1 MNPDRPA
8 MKALQDRNTRTRE
21 VQTLDVEPMEPP
33 SDTGRIA
40 RLGLWTLGVGF
51 GGFMLWAAFAPLDE
65 GVPTHAMVSVDTK
78 RKPIQHL
85 QGGTVREVLV
95 REGQWVQEGEV
106 LFRLGDAVARANREA
121 SRQRYYAL
129 RAAEGRLLAEQ
140 GGQGGIRFH
149 PELLEAA
156 RSDPQIQQ
164 FVLVQQQLFGSR
176 RNSLGSAVA
185 SLEEGIRGT
194 QAQIDGYSQMLIN
207 RRTQIGLLE
216 KQAAGVRG
224 LVAEGY
230 APLTQQMELERA
242 IADTSASL
250 NEITANQNRAHSQI
264 LELRQRILT
273 QQAEYRK
280 EVETQLAG
288 VQADVQAEQERLKSV
303 SEDLDK
309 TVVRAPASG
318 QIVGLTVHS
327 PGTVIGPGQ
336 KFADVVP
343 RDEALRLE
351 AQIPPHMIDRVAIKD
366 AVDVRFS
373 AFAHSPQLVVEGT
386 VDSISSD
393 VLIDEASRQPFYL
406 ARVSITPEGIKTLG
420 KRQMQPGMMAEVVI
434 KTGERSLLTY
444 LLHPLTKRLAASMKE
459 E

>member
-8 MKALQDRNTRTRE
+8 MKALQDANAPTRE
-21 VQTLDVEPMEPP
+21 VQTLDIEPIEPP
-33 SDTGRIA
+33 SETNRIA
-40 RLGLWTLGVGF
+40 RLGLWTLGIGF

-95 REGQWVQEGEV
+95 REGQWVQEGDV

-140 GGQGGIRFH
+140 AGQAGIRFH
-149 PELLEAA
+149 PDLLAVA
-156 RSDPQIQQ
+156 KSDPQIQQ
-164 FVLVQQQLFGSR
+164 FVSVQQQLFASR
-176 RNSLGSAVA
+176 RNSLYSAVA
-185 SLEEGIRGT
+185 SLEEAIRGT
-194 QAQIDGYSQMLIN
+194 ESQIEGYSQMLLN

-250 NEITANQNRAHSQI
+250 NEITSNQNRARSQI

-280 EVETQLAG
+280 EVETQLADT
-288 VQADVQAEQERLKSV
+288 QRDVQAEQERLKAV
-303 SEDLDK
+303 SEDFDK

-318 QIVGLTVHS
+318 QIVGLTAHS

-336 KFADVVP
+336 KIADIVP
-343 RDEALRLE
+343 KDEALRLE

-366 AVDVRFS
+366 PVDVRFS
-373 AFAHSPQLVVEGT
+373 AFAHSPQLVVEGI
-386 VDSISSD
+386 VESISSD
-393 VLIDEASRQPFYL
+393 VLLDEASKQPFYL
-406 ARVSITPEGIKTLG
+406 ARVSITPEGLQTLG
-420 KRQMQPGMMAEVVI
+420 KRQMQPGMTAEVVI

-444 LLHPLTKRLAASMKE
+444 LLHPLTKRVAASMNE